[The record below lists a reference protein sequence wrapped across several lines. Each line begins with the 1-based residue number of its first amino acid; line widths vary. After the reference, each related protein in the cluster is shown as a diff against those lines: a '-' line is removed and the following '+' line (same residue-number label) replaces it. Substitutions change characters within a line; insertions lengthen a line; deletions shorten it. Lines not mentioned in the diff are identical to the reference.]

1 MVIDLSA
8 ILRGEIYSMAIEG
21 ELALDA
27 APYGITYLPGARISG
42 SISGQAGLVT
52 LKATVSVP
60 FRGECARCLD
70 TVEDVLELDFIRT
83 LVTEGTMSEETL
95 EEKADEYLVVR
106 RGILCP
112 DDAIFES
119 VFLELPS
126 RLLCSPDCRGLCPK
140 CGKKISDTPCG
151 CQTKEIDPR
160 WNKLREL
167 LEAADDDEE

>member
-8 ILRGEIYSMAIEG
+8 ILRGEIYSMPIEG
-21 ELALDA
+21 EIDLDA
-27 APYGITYLPGARISG
+27 APYGIKYLPGAAISG

-52 LKATVSVP
+52 LNARVSVP
-60 FRGECARCLD
+60 YRGECARCLD
-70 TVEDVLELDFIRT
+70 PVEDVLEFDFIRT
-83 LVTEGTMSEETL
+83 LVTEGTLSDEVL

-106 RGILCP
+106 KGILSP
-112 DDAIFES
+112 DDALAES

-140 CGKKISDTPCG
+140 CGKKITDTPCG

-160 WNKLREL
+160 WSKLQEL
-167 LEAADDDEE
+167 LDAADDDEE